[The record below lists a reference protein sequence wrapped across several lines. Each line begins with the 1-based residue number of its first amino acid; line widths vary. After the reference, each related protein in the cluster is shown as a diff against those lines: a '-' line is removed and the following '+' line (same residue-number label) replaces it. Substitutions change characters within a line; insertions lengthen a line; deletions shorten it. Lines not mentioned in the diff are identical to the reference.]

1 MPLFIMIHFDFFT
14 RTLLFSTVRATS
26 RIGLVLLVAGST
38 LSQLSFAQTAPD
50 STKGLW
56 KSEVIG
62 RLAGSQV
69 GFQNWAEG
77 GVNTLAFS
85 VGIDGNTEV
94 DRGGWQQKLDAK
106 LRFGLVKQDTLQF
119 RKAEDL
125 IRLSATFNY
134 NGAGFLDKLHPTAAI
149 QARTQFASGFNFEK
163 NPFGDGRRPPV
174 KVSAFLAPAT
184 ITQSVGMTYQARPWI
199 SQRFGIAGKETIV
212 TIAELRPLYNV
223 DPDKSV
229 RYELGIEAFTDFNKE
244 LFKNVFIKSTLG
256 LFAAFNTPESPDL
269 IWENVVNMKVN
280 SWLQVN
286 FEWSVLYDKDVSD
299 QAQLKEVLSVG
310 LSYHIL

>member
-1 MPLFIMIHFDFFT
+1 MIQFDFYTKTLSFPIGGTMT
-14 RTLLFSTVRATS
+14 RFGLL
-26 RIGLVLLVAGST
+26 LLVVGLGFNQPS
-38 LSQLSFAQTAPD
+38 SAQTAPD

-56 KSEVIG
+56 KSEAIG

-77 GVNTLAFS
+77 GVNTLAIS
-85 VGIDGNTEV
+85 LGIDGSSEV
-94 DRGGWQQKLDAK
+94 DRGGWQQKFAAK
-106 LRFGLVKQDTLQF
+106 LGFGLVKQDTLQF

-184 ITQSVGMTYQARPWI
+184 ITQSIGMTYQARPWI

-212 TIAELRPLYNV
+212 TIEELRPLYNV
-223 DPDKSV
+223 DADKSV
-229 RYELGIEAFTDFNKE
+229 RYELGLEAFTDFNKE
-244 LFKNVFIKSTLG
+244 VFKNVLVKSTLG

-286 FEWSVLYDKDVSD
+286 FEWSVLFDKDVSD

>member
-1 MPLFIMIHFDFFT
+1 MIHFDFLTKTYCFT
-14 RTLLFSTVRATS
+14 PVSTIS
-26 RIGLVLLVAGST
+26 RIGLILLTVGS
-38 LSQLSFAQTAPD
+38 SFNQLSLAQTAPD
-50 STKGLW
+50 STKGLR

-85 VGIDGNTEV
+85 LGLDGETERE
-94 DRGGWQQKLDAK
+94 RGGWKQKMGAK
-106 LRFGLVKQDTLQF
+106 LSFGLVKQDTLQF

-134 NGAGFLDKLHPTAAI
+134 TGAGFLDKLHPTIAI

-174 KVSAFLAPAT
+174 KASAFLAPAT
-184 ITQSVGMTYQARPWI
+184 FTQSIGMTYQARPWI

-212 TIAELRPLYNV
+212 TIDELRPLYKV

-229 RYELGIEAFTDFNKE
+229 RYELGLEAFTNFNKE
-244 LFKNVFIKSTLG
+244 VFKNVLVKSTLG

-269 IWENVVNMKVN
+269 IWENAVNMKVN

-286 FEWSVLYDKDVSD
+286 FEWSVLFDKDVSD
-299 QAQLKEVLSVG
+299 QAQLKEVFSVG
-310 LSYHIL
+310 LSYKIL